1 MGLSRLSIR
10 WCWVGLYHGLFK
22 KLWNNLKNSS
32 NTWRWEVIQETL
44 RWFHHKIEDGTYYT
58 WFLEYQDFLDPS
70 LALGSS
76 IKDFRVRLLMRTWR
90 YIDGWPLPIDTA
102 FNDINIE
109 KATWLEYKRDC
120 FNLCELVLSDVR
132 RDIVSCV
139 VIVWLLHNQY
149 REMQLGIAYRTL
161 FMKCLFVLSRLW
173 FLFSRP
179 ILQFQ
184 EYKSGVVHLASWRFR

>member
-132 RDIVSCV
+132 RDILSCV
-139 VIVWLLHNQY
+139 VIVWLLHNPQPVSRNATRNCLPY
-149 REMQLGIAYRTL
+149 SVYEMFICSIRLMIP
-161 FMKCLFVLSRLW
+161 VLSSNSSVPR
-173 FLFSRP
+173 
-179 ILQFQ
+179 I
-184 EYKSGVVHLASWRFR
+184 